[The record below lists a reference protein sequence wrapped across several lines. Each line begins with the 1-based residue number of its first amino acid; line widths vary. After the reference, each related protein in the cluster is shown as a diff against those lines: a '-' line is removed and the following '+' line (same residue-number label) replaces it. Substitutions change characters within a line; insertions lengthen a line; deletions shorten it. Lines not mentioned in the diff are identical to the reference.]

1 MAKKRTIPNIV
12 EEIAETTKQV
22 SKETEAMENAKN
34 DVQEQKQAHDHVQAQ
49 AQVYVQEYE
58 QIKKPEIRSERLP
71 IMMTPTMKRRL
82 KKAADAKGISMSEII
97 YNLTEQFLDEIES

>member
-1 MAKKRTIPNIV
+1 MAKKREIPNIV

-22 SKETEAMENAKN
+22 SKETEAMENVKPV
-34 DVQEQKQAHDHVQAQ
+34 VQEQEQAHAHGH
-49 AQVYVQEYE
+49 AQVYAHEYE
-58 QIKKPEIRSERLP
+58 QIKKTEIRSERLP

-97 YNLTEQFLDEIES
+97 YNLTEKFLDEIES

>member
-1 MAKKRTIPNIV
+1 MAKKREIPNIV

-22 SKETEAMENAKN
+22 SKETEAIEHG
-34 DVQEQKQAHDHVQAQ
+34 QAH
-49 AQVYVQEYE
+49 AQVYAHEYE

-97 YNLTEQFLDEIES
+97 YNLTEQILNDIES

>member
-1 MAKKRTIPNIV
+1 MAKKREIPNIV

-22 SKETEAMENAKN
+22 SKETEEMEKAP
-34 DVQEQKQAHDHVQAQ
+34 VQAHDHVQAQ
-49 AQVYVQEYE
+49 AQVYVHEYE

-97 YNLTEQFLDEIES
+97 YNLTEKFLDEIES